1 MQTRSPQAESRG
13 RKDTALFLDL
23 RQIKTEVDGKGKL
36 PPMTPANTTKTP
48 WRLLIAL
55 AVIVLVAAAAWFAT
69 RPKPVAVIAAAA
81 EAGRVEATV
90 ANTRAGSVMA
100 CRRAKLAPPTG
111 GRIARLPVKKGSQ
124 VKAGDLL
131 LELWNDDLTTR
142 ERVAREQLETAKA
155 RVSEACQLAE
165 IAASEAKRSR
175 ELHEKG
181 FASPQLTER
190 ADADARARAAVCL
203 SARTQVGEAEARIAA
218 AQADTSRTVLRAPFA
233 GIVAEVNGE
242 VGEFLTP
249 SPPGIPTLPAVDL
262 IDASCLY
269 VSAPID
275 EVDAAKLKVGMT
287 GRISLDAYRG
297 RQFKG
302 HVRRIAPYVL
312 ALEKQARTVEI
323 EVEFDEPAEA
333 RHLLVGYSADIEVVI
348 EGRDGVTRI
357 PTSALMP
364 GNRVLVLPA
373 SGALEERRIE
383 TGLANWEYAE
393 VKSGVA
399 PGELVVTSLDR
410 EGVKA
415 GVRAVA
421 EARNPA
427 KDAAKRQ

>member
-1 MQTRSPQAESRG
+1 M
-13 RKDTALFLDL
+13 
-23 RQIKTEVDGKGKL
+23 
-36 PPMTPANTTKTP
+36 
-48 WRLLIAL
+48 IAL
-55 AVIVLVAAAAWFAT
+55 AVVAVLAAIAWFAT
-69 RPKPVAVIAAAA
+69 RTKPIAVIVATA
-81 EAGRVEATV
+81 EVGRVETTV

-124 VKAGDLL
+124 VKAGELL
-131 LELWNDDLTTR
+131 LELWNDDLTAR

-155 RVSEACQLAE
+155 RVSEACKLAE

-175 ELHEKG
+175 GLREKG
-181 FASPQLTER
+181 FTSEQLADR
-190 ADADARARAAVCL
+190 AEAEARAREAVCE
-203 SARTQVGEAEARIAA
+203 STRTSVGEAEARIVA

-242 VGEFLTP
+242 VGEYLTP

-262 IDASCLY
+262 IDTSCLY

-297 RQFKG
+297 RHFKG

-333 RHLLVGYSADIEVVI
+333 RHLLVGYSADIEVVVD
-348 EGRDGVTRI
+348 GRDGVTRI
-357 PTSALMP
+357 PTPALMP
-364 GNRVLVLPA
+364 GNRALILPA
-373 SGALEERRIE
+373 SGDLEERRISI
-383 TGLANWEYAE
+383 GLTNWEYTE
-393 VKSGVA
+393 VKSGIA
-399 PGELVVTSLDR
+399 AGERVVTSLDR

-415 GVRAVA
+415 GARAVA
-421 EARNPA
+421 EA

>member
-1 MQTRSPQAESRG
+1 MA
-13 RKDTALFLDL
+13 
-23 RQIKTEVDGKGKL
+23 
-36 PPMTPANTTKTP
+36 PANTSRTP
-48 WRLLIAL
+48 VRFLIAL
-55 AVIVLVAAAAWFAT
+55 AVIAVLAAAVWFAT
-69 RPKPVAVIAAAA
+69 RAKPIAVIVATA
-81 EAGRVEATV
+81 EVGRVETTV

-124 VKAGDLL
+124 VKAGELL
-131 LELWNDDLTTR
+131 LELWNDDLTAR

-155 RVSEACQLAE
+155 RVSEACKLAE

-175 ELHEKG
+175 GLREKG
-181 FASPQLTER
+181 FTSEQLADR
-190 ADADARARAAVCL
+190 AEAEARAREAVCE
-203 SARTQVGEAEARIAA
+203 STRTGVGEAEARIVA

-242 VGEFLTP
+242 VGEYLTP

-297 RQFKG
+297 RHFKG

-333 RHLLVGYSADIEVVI
+333 RHLLVGYSADIEVVVD
-348 EGRDGVTRI
+348 GRDGVTRI
-357 PTSALMP
+357 PTPALMP
-364 GNRVLVLPA
+364 GNRTLVLPA
-373 SGALEERRIE
+373 SGGLEERRVEI
-383 TGLANWEYAE
+383 GLTNWEYTE

-399 PGELVVTSLDR
+399 AGERVVTSLDR

-415 GVRAVA
+415 GARAVA
-421 EARNPA
+421 EA